1 MIADALR
8 NFSRKNFSEKTFPVL
23 HGETA
28 KIQPL
33 TLAVKKHR
41 SVWKRP
47 YAKLE
52 MVILAELGKYVQRVD
67 DNEVHAFH
75 ESLESK
81 IKDEVFVMK
90 QKIDEQKIDM
100 EARYEVRFL
109 FTN

>member
-8 NFSRKNFSEKTFPVL
+8 KFSKQTFSEKTFPVL

-28 KIQPL
+28 KIQPG

-52 MVILAELGKYVQRVD
+52 MVILAELRKYVKRG
-67 DNEVHAFH
+67 EEMKALS
-75 ESLESK
+75 ESFQSK
-81 IKDEVFVMK
+81 TKEEVFVLK
-90 QKIDEQKIDM
+90 QEIDKNKIDVS
-100 EARYEVRFL
+100 ARYDP
-109 FTN
+109 